1 MTFQKNHR
9 KSIIAIFIFLTLL
22 AMGIRLFR
30 LDNQS
35 LWTDEVSSILTAR
48 ASLDKISEMSATLNN
63 CPPTYFLALR
73 PIVGTSN
80 DRIEVKGRLLSAL
93 AGSLS
98 VAVFMGVVWFWRHRW
113 KTALIAGA
121 ALAINPLHL
130 WYSQEVR
137 AYSVMLLFGLGT
149 LLAFELVWARRR
161 FVWWLA
167 YFVLAFAAMG
177 IHKTGLTFALFCLL
191 RQGFEFIRRRENF
204 RALCIHAI
212 VLVVAGIVL
221 NLKSY
226 PPTKEYGRPNSILEI
241 AYTAMTFVGGYSF
254 GPSLTD
260 IQSHGPAV
268 AVSRHMVQVG
278 IIGIVMALFAVAF
291 MLRLRAMALSKE
303 NGLLLVGIGVVV
315 AGSLVSHFPYNV
327 RYALPALFGFL
338 GLVAVLATECFAG
351 KDTAKTSDETNAS
364 TQQQRTRLSL
374 WLGRVLGCGVL
385 IVSLWSDFQWFFN
398 PNYRKGDSRAVA
410 QWLVEH
416 QSEIKTWTVLPDY
429 LGISVRWYL
438 ESYPEIQ
445 SRFLPPKE
453 PQNTSFPP
461 VPDVLIIGRRHHVP
475 QAEQIIHSYR
485 SVAGNVETV
494 HSVAGFELFVRR
506 PERSHSARATP
517 GSWETDSLRDEHAAK
532 F

>member
-1 MTFQKNHR
+1 MTFQKSHP
-9 KSIIAIFIFLTLL
+9 KSIIAIILVLTLL
-22 AMGIRLFR
+22 SVGIRLFR

-48 ASLDKISEMSATLNN
+48 ASLDKISEMSAAVNN

-73 PIVGTSN
+73 PMVGTSN
-80 DRIEVKGRLLSAL
+80 DRIEVKSRLLSAL

-98 VAVFMGVVWFWRHRW
+98 VPLFIAVVWFWRERW
-113 KTALIAGA
+113 ETALIAGA

-137 AYSVMLLFGLGT
+137 AYSVMLLFGLGA
-149 LLAFELVWARRR
+149 LLTFELARARQR

-167 YFVLAFAAMG
+167 YSVLAFAAMG

-191 RQGFEFIRRRENF
+191 RQGVEFVRRRENF
-204 RALCIHAI
+204 RALCIHALI
-212 VLVVAGIVL
+212 LLVIGILL
-221 NLKSY
+221 NLRSY
-226 PPTKEYGRPNSILEI
+226 PPSKEYGRASSILEI

-260 IQSHGPAV
+260 IQSHGPAA
-268 AVSRHMVQVG
+268 AVSRHIVQVG
-278 IIGIVMALFAVAF
+278 IMGVVLAVFAIAF
-291 MLRLRAMALSKE
+291 MLRLRDLALSKE
-303 NGLLLVGIGVVV
+303 NSLLLIGIGVVV

-327 RYALPALFGFL
+327 RYALPAIFGFL
-338 GLVAVLATECFAG
+338 GLVAVLMTGCSGKETAG
-351 KDTAKTSDETNAS
+351 TGGGEPNVSI
-364 TQQQRTRLSL
+364 QQQRITRLSS
-374 WLGRVLGCGVL
+374 WLGCLAGCGIL

-416 QSEIKTWTVLPDY
+416 QSEIKLWTVLPDY

-438 ESYPEIQ
+438 ESYPEIR

-461 VPDVLIIGRRHHVP
+461 VPDALIVGRRHHVP
-475 QAEQIIHSYR
+475 NAEHIIDSYH

-494 HSVAGFELFVRR
+494 NSIAGFELFARR
-506 PERSHSARATP
+506 PEQSH
-517 GSWETDSLRDEHAAK
+517 
-532 F
+532 

>member
-1 MTFQKNHR
+1 MMFPKSHR
-9 KSIIAIFIFLTLL
+9 KSIVAVFFVLTVL

-80 DRIEVKGRLLSAL
+80 DRIEVKSRLLSAL

-98 VAVFMGVVWFWRHRW
+98 VPLFIGVVWFWRQRW
-113 KTALIAGA
+113 ETALIAGA

-137 AYSVMLLFGLGT
+137 AYSLMLLFGLGA
-149 LLAFELVWARRR
+149 LLAFEMVRARRGR
-161 FVWWLA
+161 AWWLA

-191 RQGFEFIRRRENF
+191 RQGFEFVRRRQNF
-204 RALCIHAI
+204 RALCIHVV
-212 VLVVAGIVL
+212 VLVAAGILL
-221 NLKSY
+221 NLRSY

-254 GPSLTD
+254 GPSLVD
-260 IQSHGPAV
+260 IQSHGPA
-268 AVSRHMVQVG
+268 ASVSRHIVQVG
-278 IIGIVMALFAVAF
+278 IIVVVLAVFAIAF
-291 MLRLRAMALSKE
+291 MLRLRALAVSKE
-303 NGLLLVGIGVVV
+303 NVLLLIGIGVVV
-315 AGSLVSHFPYNV
+315 TGSLVSHFPYNV

-338 GLVAVLATECFAG
+338 GLVAVSTTGCSG
-351 KDTAKTSDETNAS
+351 KETPKTTDESNAS
-364 TQQQRTRLSL
+364 IQPGTRQSW
-374 WLGRVLGCGVL
+374 WLGRVLGCSVL

-416 QSEIKTWTVLPDY
+416 QSEIKMWTVLPDY
-429 LGISVRWYL
+429 LGISVCWYL
-438 ESYPEIQ
+438 ESNPEIR
-445 SRFLPPKE
+445 SRCLPPKE
-453 PQNTSFPP
+453 AQNTWFPP

-475 QAEQIIHSYR
+475 KAEQIINSYR
-485 SVAGNVETV
+485 SVAGDIETV
-494 HSVAGFELFVRR
+494 HSAAGFELFVRR
-506 PERSHSARATP
+506 SDGSQQAGAVP
-517 GSWETDSLRDEHAAK
+517 GPSTRGNE
-532 F
+532 